1 MTSDV
6 VLQEE
11 VRGGGG
17 SGVEERLLLEVR
29 RRLQQARGQLN
40 SAPPSEADH
49 TPLDSPMGGRPTV
62 LQVLYYPLPVVH
74 ALNCFCLW
82 VFSSHKVVAD

>member
-1 MTSDV
+1 MVLV
-6 VLQEE
+6 VQEE
-11 VRGGGG
+11 VRGPAG
-17 SGVEERLLLEVR
+17 SSVEERLLLEVR

-62 LQVLYYPLPVVH
+62 LQVCAFLL
-74 ALNCFCLW
+74 A
-82 VFSSHKVVAD
+82 

>member
-1 MTSDV
+1 M
-6 VLQEE
+6 LQEE
-11 VRGGGG
+11 VRAGAG
-17 SGVEERLLLEVR
+17 SSVEERLLLEVR

-62 LQVLYYPLPVVH
+62 LQVLYRLLRFVQSLI
-74 ALNCFCLW
+74 A
-82 VFSSHKVVAD
+82 VA